1 MVNHSDNGVPRWGTY
16 NGVKYY
22 PKRSILKTCPIC
34 HHLFIQ
40 YHQGRRLYCGEACSR
55 EARRRQKQRLN
66 ARIIAKRDKYQHAQE
81 EALAYYQGL
90 RSKNQY
96 RVGTEN
102 IPKPPVKK
110 DGTVDYKTYHQ
121 KLSMKLI
128 RIYNRMF
135 FINLF
140 I

>member
-1 MVNHSDNGVPRWGTY
+1 MGTY

-22 PKRSILKTCPIC
+22 PKHSILKTCSIC
-34 HHLFIQ
+34 HKLFIQ

-55 EARRRQKQRLN
+55 EARRQQKQRLN
-66 ARIIAKRDKYQHAQE
+66 ARIIAKRDKYQHAQD

-96 RVGTEN
+96 RVGTEH

-110 DGTVDYKTYHQ
+110 DGTVDYETYHK
-121 KLSMKLI
+121 KLSIKLNQLKI
-128 RIYNRMF
+128 
-135 FINLF
+135 
-140 I
+140 